1 MATMR
6 VVYQPGA
13 GAGAV
18 LSPLS
23 NNRQADTRS
32 ANRRRRNKA
41 NQNRDRDTQGQ
52 RHGRRA
58 GSGVNGPAHTGKRR
72 ANQNGNRYRQCG
84 VHATSVEQLSLML
97 PLSLSLSVAPAA
109 APPSFQGF
117 VLTGDAI
124 YDDDDDDE
132 GCEVDEYTERIRG
145 QQDGQRMTAE
155 IPGQEEELLQAMLS
169 QTYETTDSILEEH
182 ATRHRECILQRWRAQ
197 QQHTAQTHTQADIP
211 QVEQQHNAQTH
222 TQADTPQLEL
232 IDEIDDTE
240 DAVDQLSPTTGSRSN
255 QSGSQSPVADAP
267 DSPADEQSAIDN
279 TLLAEELK
287 EQGHALMAAGDYL
300 NAGGTFGIAR
310 RLNPADAELRE
321 LEATADRMAESAAV
335 ELLQRPATKR
345 CSQYSR
351 MYDAWLSSGRPEM
364 DSSVSM
370 AVC

>member
-1 MATMR
+1 MATTR

-13 GAGAV
+13 GAV
-18 LSPLS
+18 LSSLS
-23 NNRQADTRS
+23 SNREADTRS
-32 ANRRRRNKA
+32 VNRRRRNKA
-41 NQNRDRDTQGQ
+41 KQNRDRETQGQ

-58 GSGVNGPAHTGKRR
+58 GSGVNGPAYNSKRR

-97 PLSLSLSVAPAA
+97 PLSLALSVAPAA
-109 APPSFQGF
+109 AGPSFRDF
-117 VLTGDAI
+117 VLTGDTI
-124 YDDDDDDE
+124 YDFEEDD
-132 GCEVDEYTERIRG
+132 CEVDEYTERIRG
-145 QQDGQRMTAE
+145 QQYGQRTTGEMPA
-155 IPGQEEELLQAMLS
+155 EEEERLQAMLS
-169 QTYETTDSILEEH
+169 QTYETTDGILEEH
-182 ATRHRECILQRWRAQ
+182 ATQHRECILQRWRAQ
-197 QQHTAQTHTQADIP
+197 QQHNT
-211 QVEQQHNAQTH
+211 QTH

-240 DAVDQLSPTTGSRSN
+240 DTVDHLSPATGSRSN

-279 TLLAEELK
+279 KLLAEELK
-287 EQGHALMAAGDYL
+287 EQGHAFMAAGDYL

-335 ELLQRPATKR
+335 ELLQRPATKC
-345 CSQYSR
+345 CSQYSQ
-351 MYDAWLSSGRPEM
+351 MYDAWLSSGRSEM